1 MPRFIEAD
9 SRAQATLFPERI
21 DDYIDENNPVK
32 ALEAFVDMLP
42 LEDLGFKG
50 MKPKVTGRPAYHP
63 STMLKLYIY
72 GYLNRIQS
80 TRRLEQETRRNLEM
94 MWLLGRLHP
103 DFKTIANFR
112 RANGKAIQKVCSQF
126 VQLCRKLD
134 LFSQKLIAVDG
145 SKFKACNN
153 RDKNFT
159 PAKVKRRVEEIEK
172 SIERYFARL
181 DRVDQTEPTGDDQA
195 KKLQDKI
202 ASLKKE
208 VARLKG
214 LEQEV
219 LQHPD
224 KQISLTDPDAR
235 SMRLRG
241 TGIVGY
247 NVQTAVDVEHHLIV
261 AHEVTTQNNDRSQ
274 LFSMSNKARAEMGIE
289 DVHVIADRGYYKGT
303 EIKACEDAGITT
315 YIPNTDTSGNRAK
328 GRYVKSDFRYF
339 PEEDVYR
346 CPAGDTLKWR
356 MTTVEKGQNNHRYW
370 SSNCKTCHL
379 KSKCTPSTER
389 RVTRWEHEGVL
400 EQAKKRLA
408 REPEKMRIRAQTVE
422 HPFGTLKHWMGA
434 THFQMTRLEHVSTEM
449 SLHVLAYNMK
459 RVINII
465 GVKAMLE
472 AIEALILR
480 IRRGLPLNTPIWAY
494 SSFRCWHEIRTCG

>member
-1 MPRFIEAD
+1 MPRFIEAE

-21 DDYIDENNPVK
+21 DDYIEDNNPVR
-32 ALEAFVDMLP
+32 AIEAFVDMLD
-42 LEDLGFKG
+42 LEGIGFQG
-50 MKPKVTGRPAYHP
+50 MMPKVTGRPAYHP

-80 TRRLEQETRRNLEM
+80 TRRLETETGRNLEL

-126 VQLCRKLD
+126 VQLCRKLN

-145 SKFKACNN
+145 SKFKANNN

-159 PAKVKRRVEEIEK
+159 PAKMKRRVEEIEK
-172 SIERYFARL
+172 SIGRYLSRL
-181 DRVDQTEPTGDDQA
+181 DRVDKTEPTADDQSQ
-195 KKLQDKI
+195 KLEDKI

-208 VARLKG
+208 VVRLKG

-235 SMRLRG
+235 SMRSRG

-247 NVQTAVDVEHHLIV
+247 NVQTAVDVENHLII
-261 AHEVTTQNNDRSQ
+261 AHEVTTQNTDRSQ
-274 LFSMSNKARAEMGIE
+274 LFSMSKKAREQMGI
-289 DVHVIADRGYYKGT
+289 DDLKVIADRGYYKGA

-315 YIPNTDTSGNRAK
+315 YIPKTYTSGNKAK
-328 GRYVKSDFRYF
+328 GLYVKNDFSYF
-339 PEEDVYR
+339 EKEDVYR
-346 CPAGDTLKWR
+346 CPAGEILKWR
-356 MTTVEKGQNNHRYW
+356 MTTVEKGQNLHRYW
-370 SSNCKTCHL
+370 SSNCQTCHL
-379 KSKCTPSTER
+379 KSKCTPSKQR
-389 RVTRWEHEGVL
+389 RVTRWEHEGILDQV
-400 EQAKKRLA
+400 EKRLA

-449 SLHVLAYNMK
+449 SLHVLAYNFK
-459 RVINII
+459 RVINIL
-465 GVKAMLE
+465 GVKALME

-480 IRRGLPLNTPIWAY
+480 
-494 SSFRCWHEIRTCG
+494 FRCLLQLNSAILAY